1 MIIRKVPPGGARWHA
16 GERYMVAIGK
26 VSQLSENRTK
36 VDVFIRSPNGNVSY
50 RVGDGRQMGNF
61 HPIWVSFRG
70 KRITVEELL
79 RMT

>member
-1 MIIRKVPPGGARWHA
+1 
-16 GERYMVAIGK
+16 MVAIGK

-36 VDVFIRSPNGNVSY
+36 VDVFIRSPTGNVSY

>member
-1 MIIRKVPPGGARWHA
+1 
-16 GERYMVAIGK
+16 
-26 VSQLSENRTK
+26 
-36 VDVFIRSPNGNVSY
+36 
-50 RVGDGRQMGNF
+50 VGDGRQMGNF